1 MPQRVRALAAVVLV
15 AVLATTALVLVS
27 SSQSEE
33 PPSPTA
39 TADTSHL
46 RGIPQ
51 DGPVLGD
58 PDAKLR
64 IVEVADLQCPFCR
77 DAARTTV
84 REVIDGAVERREARI
99 ELRDLAF
106 LGPDSIRLAEAAAA
120 AGLQDRYWD
129 AVEAL
134 YARQGTENSGYATD
148 DFLRD
153 ALSTVEGL
161 DVDRAMDDRDDPQVS
176 RWLQE
181 ARTFAQQHGV
191 TSTPTFLVS
200 ENGGPLREVTQEEL
214 LELAA

>member
-33 PPSPTA
+33 PLSPTA

-84 REVIDGAVERREARI
+84 REVIDGAVERGEARI

-200 ENGGPLREVTQEEL
+200 EDGGPLREVTQEEL